1 MITRDYSPNAYDY
14 TPNAYDYTPNAYDYT
29 PNAYDYTPN
38 AYDYTPNAYDYT
50 PNAYDYTRM
59 HMINRNPIKK
69 HGKYGNPIEN
79 IKKIM
84 KTILACNCV

>member
-14 TPNAYDYTPNAYDYT
+14 TPNAYDYSRLLAQCLR
-29 PNAYDYTPN
+29 YTPN